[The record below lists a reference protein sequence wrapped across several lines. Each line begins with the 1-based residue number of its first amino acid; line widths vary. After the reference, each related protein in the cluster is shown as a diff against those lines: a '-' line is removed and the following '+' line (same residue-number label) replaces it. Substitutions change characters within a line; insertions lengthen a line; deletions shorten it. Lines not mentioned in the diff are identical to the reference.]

1 MVGLFSTLSGAAY
14 ALDAQGFGMEVT
26 GQNIA
31 NVNTEGYARRQA
43 ELAERPTPY
52 GMGGVEIL
60 GVRSTRDAFIDSRL
74 RNELPSQTFDSTR
87 SDALSVV
94 ETTLGSVGS
103 SIDGSLSALFKSFS
117 DLSTN
122 PQSAVYRDGV
132 VQNANKLA
140 TSITEMS
147 KSFSASATQADA
159 DVRLDVQQINTLS
172 KQISQLN
179 QRIGDSNGT
188 DTSALKD
195 QLSTAVQ
202 SLSRLAR
209 ISVVTQPQGTVDVS
223 LGAGRQLVV
232 ATSNYALSISNAP
245 VTGRAQ
251 IRYGATDITSEIT
264 DGSVGA
270 EIDIRDNV
278 LPSYQ
283 QKLDQLAYDLTQQV
297 NAVHATGYDATGAAG
312 GSFFQPIAT
321 VSGAAAAFKVAPAI
335 AANSNKIAASGTG
348 AIGNNQTALALSA
361 LRDAKV
367 ASGGTSTFV
376 ESWSVLVGQ
385 VGTDAAA
392 AKNSL
397 QTRNGVVSA
406 IQTLADS
413 ASGVSLD
420 EEAANL
426 IKFQRAYE
434 ANAKFFSAID
444 SVLTTLMSSVGV
456 A

>member
-1 MVGLFSTLSGAAY
+1 M
-14 ALDAQGFGMEVT
+14 
-26 GQNIA
+26 
-31 NVNTEGYARRQA
+31 
-43 ELAERPTPY
+43 
-52 GMGGVEIL
+52 
-60 GVRSTRDAFIDSRL
+60 
-74 RNELPSQTFDSTR
+74 
-87 SDALSVV
+87 
-94 ETTLGSVGS
+94 
-103 SIDGSLSALFKSFS
+103 SALFKSFS

-132 VQNANKLA
+132 VQNANHLA
-140 TSITEMS
+140 SSINELA
-147 KSFSASATQADA
+147 KSFASSAQQADS

-172 KQISQLN
+172 SQIAQLN
-179 QRIGDSNGT
+179 QRIGDANGGE
-188 DTSALKD
+188 DVSALKD

-202 SLSRLAR
+202 SLSKLAR
-209 ISVVTQPQGTVDVS
+209 VSIVTQPQGTIDVS

-232 ATSNYALSISNAP
+232 GTSNYSLSVSNAP
-245 VTGRAQ
+245 VTGKAQ
-251 IRYGATDITSEIT
+251 IRYGSTDITSEMT
-264 DGSVGA
+264 DGSIGA
-270 EIDIRDNV
+270 ELDIRDNTI
-278 LPSYQ
+278 PAYQ

-297 NAVHATGYDATGAAG
+297 NAVHTTGYDASGTAG

-321 VSGAAAAFKVAPAI
+321 VTGAAAAFKVAPAI
-335 AANSNKIAASGTG
+335 AANSSKIAASGTG
-348 AIGNNQTALALSA
+348 AVGNNQTAVALAA

-367 ASGGTSTFV
+367 ASGNTSTFV

-385 VGTDAAA
+385 VGTDASVAR
-392 AKNSL
+392 NSL
-397 QTRNGVVSA
+397 ETRNGVVSA

-456 A
+456 S

>member
-14 ALDAQGFGMEVT
+14 ALDAQGFGMEVA

-43 ELAERPTPY
+43 DLAERPTPY

-74 RNELPSQTFDSTR
+74 RNELPAQSFDSTR

-94 ETTLGSVGS
+94 ETTLGSVGTS
-103 SIDGSLSALFKSFS
+103 VDASLSALFKSFS

-132 VQNANKLA
+132 VQTANKLA
-140 TSITEMS
+140 TSINEMS
-147 KSFSASATQADA
+147 KNFAASAQQADS
-159 DVRLDVQQINTLS
+159 DVRLDVQQINQLS
-172 KQISQLN
+172 KQIAQLN

-188 DTSALKD
+188 DVSALKD
-195 QLSTAVQ
+195 QLTTAVQ
-202 SLSRLAR
+202 SLSKLTR
-209 ISVVTQPQGTVDVS
+209 ISVVTQPEGTVDIS
-223 LGAGRQLVV
+223 MGAGRQLVV
-232 ATSNYALSISNAP
+232 ATSSYALSIANAP
-245 VTGRAQ
+245 VTGKAEV
-251 IRYGATDITSEIT
+251 RYGGTNITAEMT
-264 DGSVGA
+264 EGSIGA
-270 EIDIRDNV
+270 ELDIRDNTI
-278 LPSYQ
+278 PSYQ
-283 QKLDQLAYDLTQQV
+283 QKLDQLAYDLTQQI
-297 NAVHATGYDATGAAG
+297 NAVHATGYDANGTAG
-312 GSFFQPIAT
+312 GSFFQPIAA

-335 AANSNKIAASGTG
+335 AANSSKIAASATG
-348 AIGNNQTALALSA
+348 AIGNNQTAIALAA
-361 LRDAKV
+361 LRDSKV

-385 VGTDAAA
+385 VGTDAQA
-392 AKNSL
+392 AKNSVL
-397 QTRNGVVSA
+397 TRNGVVSA
-406 IQTLADS
+406 IQTLADA

-434 ANAKFFSAID
+434 ANAKFFAAID